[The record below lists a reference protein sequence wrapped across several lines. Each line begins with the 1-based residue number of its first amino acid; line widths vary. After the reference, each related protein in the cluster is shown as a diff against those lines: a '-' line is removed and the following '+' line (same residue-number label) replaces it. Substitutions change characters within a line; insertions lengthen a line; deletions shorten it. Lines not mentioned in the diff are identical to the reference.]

1 MARSPGVYG
10 IGSSG
15 EALADRP
22 NGRATAPILDG
33 ERPSAIEADRSR
45 RSGGLDLDG
54 DDAAVAVLD
63 DEIDL
68 VLAAL
73 VVVES

>member
-22 NGRATAPILDG
+22 NGRATAPIFDG

-45 RSGGLDLDG
+45 RGTGPISRYAARYGIELPAGMIGEFIGPDG
-54 DDAAVAVLD
+54 EAR
-63 DEIDL
+63 
-68 VLAAL
+68 
-73 VVVES
+73 

>member
-1 MARSPGVYG
+1 MTRSLGVYG

-45 RSGGLDLDG
+45 RGTEPISARNRTDLGDGENEALSGRSG
-54 DDAAVAVLD
+54 VR
-63 DEIDL
+63 
-68 VLAAL
+68 
-73 VVVES
+73 

>member
-1 MARSPGVYG
+1 MYG

-45 RSGGLDLDG
+45 RGTGPIS
-54 DDAAVAVLD
+54 AMAKTRP
-63 DEIDL
+63 
-68 VLAAL
+68 
-73 VVVES
+73 